1 VKSREGRVYGTAARV
16 EDEQRPCVFLSSVL
30 FLFPSVCLSLGISLL
45 GREYRA
51 SKLCWQKLG
60 ESLSVRQLPM
70 MMMMTVI
77 TLVIEDRDPEMV
89 CMLTSITH
97 HHHRRNALCRE
108 PTS

>member
-70 MMMMTVI
+70 MMMTVI